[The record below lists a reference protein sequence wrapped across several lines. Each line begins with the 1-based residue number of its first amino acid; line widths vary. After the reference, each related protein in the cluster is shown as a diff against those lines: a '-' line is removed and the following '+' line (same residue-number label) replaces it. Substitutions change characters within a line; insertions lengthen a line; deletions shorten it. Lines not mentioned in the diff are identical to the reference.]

1 MLRDSVKF
9 SEVAKKK
16 IVAGNW
22 KMNKTIEEG
31 TALAKAVAAGKFSSR
46 VTVVLCPPFINL
58 QSVQKVI
65 ARKKSIRLGAQN
77 LYPEP
82 HGAYTGEVSAEM
94 LGAAGVSYVILGHS
108 ERRQYFHES
117 DEFISRKIKA
127 ALSKGITPIFCC
139 GEPSEIRHAGKHIA
153 YVENQLQN
161 ALFNLTEA
169 EISGVVIAYEPI
181 WAIGTGLTASPQQAQ
196 EMHASIRKL
205 LKKRFGA
212 TTAKNIPILYGGSC
226 NAGNAAELFALPDV
240 DGGLIGGA
248 SLNAEDF
255 IKIANSF

>member
-1 MLRDSVKF
+1 MR
-9 SEVAKKK
+9 KK

-22 KMNKTIEEG
+22 KMNKTLEEG
-31 TALAKAVAAGKFSSR
+31 VALAKAIAAGKFSSR
-46 VTVVLCPPFINL
+46 VTVVLCPPFVNL

-65 ARKKSIRLGAQN
+65 GRKKSLKLGAQN
-77 LYPEP
+77 LYPET
-82 HGAYTGEVSAEM
+82 HGAFTGEVSADM
-94 LGAAGVSYVILGHS
+94 LSTAGVSFVILGHS

-117 DEFISRKIKA
+117 DEFINRKIKA
-127 ALSKGITPIFCC
+127 ALKNGLRPIFCC
-139 GEPSEIRHAGKHIA
+139 GEPAEIRQAGKHVA

-161 ALFNLTEA
+161 ALFNLTETEMA
-169 EISGVVIAYEPI
+169 NVIVAYEPI

-196 EMHASIRKL
+196 EMHAAIRKL

-212 TTAKNIPILYGGSC
+212 IAKSIPILYGGSC